1 MTEGEGMTSPLFTC
15 ANYSLCAK
23 MTTPSKNSYEPHHTN
38 LVEKTI
44 QKKKGF
50 LAYNETFS
58 AVTVS

>member
-23 MTTPSKNSYEPHHTN
+23 MTTP
-38 LVEKTI
+38 LKTAMNHI
-44 QKKKGF
+44 TPIWWKKQYKKKGF